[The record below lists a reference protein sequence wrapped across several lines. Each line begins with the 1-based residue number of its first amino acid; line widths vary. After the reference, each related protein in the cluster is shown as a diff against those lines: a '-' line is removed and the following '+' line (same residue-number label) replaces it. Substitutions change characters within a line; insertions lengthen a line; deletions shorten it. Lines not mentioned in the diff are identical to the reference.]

1 MGVEATGLGESTGPP
16 IAASRGMAAT
26 LADLLV
32 DPAKIGQLSDGEL
45 NQILV
50 QISALLAMVS
60 ARIGRAIANRQPGVW
75 EETAEYLQ
83 QLTVSKVAALLDM
96 PKARVYELIRR
107 GQMPAVRVGVKNVR
121 VSRVALREWI
131 ARHQGPEEPTR
142 TVHSRSTARDDWLK
156 SKAPA
161 TPSAHSASPGGTPR
175 YRRQHR
181 RALGAGPRA
190 NSAANGLADLVSS
203 EGRADGAT

>member
-1 MGVEATGLGESTGPP
+1 MGTEANRLGESTGPP

-50 QISALLAMVS
+50 QISALLTMVS

-107 GQMPAVRVGVKNVR
+107 GQMPGVRVGVKNVR

-142 TVHSRSTARDDWLK
+142 TVHSRSTR
-156 SKAPA
+156 
-161 TPSAHSASPGGTPR
+161 
-175 YRRQHR
+175 
-181 RALGAGPRA
+181 
-190 NSAANGLADLVSS
+190 
-203 EGRADGAT
+203 

>member
-1 MGVEATGLGESTGPP
+1 MGIEANRLGESTGPP
-16 IAASRGMAAT
+16 IAASKGMAA
-26 LADLLV
+26 LLGDLLV

-60 ARIGRAIANRQPGVW
+60 ARIGLAIATRQPEVG

-107 GQMPAVRVGVKNVR
+107 GQMPSVRVGVKNVR

-131 ARHQGPEEPTR
+131 ARHQGPE
-142 TVHSRSTARDDWLK
+142 DNWLR

-161 TPSAHSASPGGTPR
+161 TPSTHSASSGGAPR
-175 YRRQHR
+175 HRRQYR
-181 RALGAGPRA
+181 RALGAGQRA
-190 NSAANGLADLVSS
+190 NSRANGLADLVSS
-203 EGRADGAT
+203 DGGGTAIHRRKRR